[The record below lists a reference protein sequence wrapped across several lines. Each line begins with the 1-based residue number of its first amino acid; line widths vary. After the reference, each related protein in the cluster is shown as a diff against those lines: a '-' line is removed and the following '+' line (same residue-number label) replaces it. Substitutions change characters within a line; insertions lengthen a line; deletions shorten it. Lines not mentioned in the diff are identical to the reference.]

1 MKQLTVLTITS
12 LFVSSFAIIAMGVIA
27 PNQCTKCEVYN
38 TSTQKVLKTFK
49 GCGSEN
55 IGLEKDT
62 KVAAYEIMKKENFQ
76 VRVRCNSWKKETE

>member
-1 MKQLTVLTITS
+1 MKQLSVLTITS
-12 LFVSSFAIIAMGVIA
+12 LFLSSFAIIAIGVMA
-27 PNQCTKCEVYN
+27 SNQCIKCEVYK

-55 IGLEKDT
+55 VGLKKDA

-76 VRVRCNSWKKETE
+76 VRVRCNSLKKGTE